1 MPLFE
6 VVELFVDETAR
17 EGPEQMA
24 VDEALLDGA
33 EHPILRVYRWPR
45 ESVSF
50 GYSQS
55 LSKVRERYPLFPL
68 VRRWTAGGIVEHG
81 RDLTFALIVPSR
93 EPLAKEHIKQ
103 TYRLIHLRI
112 MSVLREL
119 GYSARLAGSSETV
132 NGPECFS
139 APALYDV
146 IDHRLR
152 KLCGGAQRRT
162 RQGILHQGSI
172 QNVDLPPD
180 FAIRLLGL
188 AAAVTRKFSLS
199 EASLAAA
206 KRLGAGKY
214 GSKAW
219 LERIA

>member
-1 MPLFE
+1 
-6 VVELFVDETAR
+6 
-17 EGPEQMA
+17 
-24 VDEALLDGA
+24 
-33 EHPILRVYRWPR
+33 
-45 ESVSF
+45 
-50 GYSQS
+50 
-55 LSKVRERYPLFPL
+55 
-68 VRRWTAGGIVEHG
+68 
-81 RDLTFALIVPSR
+81 
-93 EPLAKEHIKQ
+93 
-103 TYRLIHLRI
+103 

-139 APALYDV
+139 APALHDV

-180 FAIRLLGL
+180 FAVRLLGPV
-188 AAAVTRKFSLS
+188 ATVTRRFSLS
-199 EASLAAA
+199 EASHAAA
-206 KRLGAGKY
+206 KRLAAGKY